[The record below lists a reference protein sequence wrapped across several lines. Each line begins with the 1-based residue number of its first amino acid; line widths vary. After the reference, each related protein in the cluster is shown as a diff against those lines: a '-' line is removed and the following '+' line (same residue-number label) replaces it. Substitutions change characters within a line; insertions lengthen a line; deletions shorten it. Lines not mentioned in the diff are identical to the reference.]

1 MADKKT
7 LNYKTKTDKLLKSG
21 KVAKRSFAVQLLV
34 GFVEVIAGIFT
45 LSVALIADGVQS
57 FADAGVS
64 LIVWI
69 GLRISRKKPDRK
81 FPFGYHRFET
91 LSSITAAI
99 FMGVLAGFLMY
110 SSYQEFLDP
119 TPIINPE
126 VSMVVALGAATVSSF
141 LLVYKRRAAKKFN
154 STALKT
160 DAANSIKDVLTSVTA
175 FAGIALS
182 LLFNFTQMDAIA
194 GIVISL
200 FVFTMVYP
208 ILRESS
214 LVLLDAFDDPETLS
228 EIEVTCKK
236 TKNVKQIQNIRLRKV
251 GSYLIGDAQVVLD
264 ADLTVR
270 DAVKTAREIEENIK
284 QEFSDIIEMKILIN
298 PDEPV

>member
-1 MADKKT
+1 LKT
-7 LNYKTKTDKLLKSG
+7 KTKTDKLLKSG
-21 KVAKRSFAVQLLV
+21 RVAKRSFAVQLLV
-34 GFVEVIAGIFT
+34 GFVEVFVGLFT

-64 LIVWI
+64 LIVWM

-99 FMGVLAGFLMY
+99 FMGVLAGFLLY
-110 SSYQEFLDP
+110 ASYQELLNP
-119 TPIINPE
+119 TPIFDPQL
-126 VSMVVALGAATVSSF
+126 SMVVALGAAVTSSF
-141 LLVYKRRAAKKFN
+141 LLVYKRRAAKKYN
-154 STALKT
+154 SAALKT

-175 FAGIALS
+175 FMGIAFS
-182 LLFNFTQMDAIA
+182 LFFGFAQTDAIA

-208 ILRESS
+208 IIRETS
-214 LVLLDAFDDPETLS
+214 LVLVDAFDDPEILS
-228 EIEVTCKK
+228 EIKATTKK
-236 TKNVKQIQNIRLRKV
+236 TKNVKQIYNIRLRKV

-270 DAVKTAREIEENIK
+270 DAVKIAREIEENIK
-284 QEFSDIIEMKILIN
+284 DEFSDIIEMKIIIN

>member
-1 MADKKT
+1 M
-7 LNYKTKTDKLLKSG
+7 
-21 KVAKRSFAVQLLV
+21 V
-34 GFVEVIAGIFT
+34 GFVEVIAGLFT

-81 FPFGYHRFET
+81 YPFGYHRFET

-99 FMGVLAGFLMY
+99 FMGVLAGALMY
-110 SSYQEFLDP
+110 SSYQEFLNP
-119 TPIINPE
+119 TPIIDPE
-126 VSMVVALGAATVSSF
+126 LSMVVALGAAIVSSF
-141 LLVYKRRAAKKFN
+141 LLIYKRRAAKKYN

-160 DAANSIKDVLTSVTA
+160 DATNSIKDVLTSVTA
-175 FAGIALS
+175 FVGIALS
-182 LLFNFTQMDAIA
+182 LVFNFTQTDAIA

-214 LVLLDAFDDPETLS
+214 LVLVDAFDDPETIS
-228 EIEVTCKK
+228 EIKTTCKK
-236 TKNVKQIQNIRLRKV
+236 TNNVKQIRNIRLRKV
-251 GSYLIGDAQVVLD
+251 GSYLIGDAQVILD

-270 DAVKTAREIEENIK
+270 EATKIAREIEENIK
-284 QEFSDIIEMKILIN
+284 QEFADIIEMKVIIN

>member
-1 MADKKT
+1 M
-7 LNYKTKTDKLLKSG
+7 
-21 KVAKRSFAVQLLV
+21 V
-34 GFVEVIAGIFT
+34 GFVEVFAGLFT

-57 FADAGVS
+57 FADAVVS

-69 GLRISRKKPDRK
+69 GLRISRKKPDGK

-91 LSSITAAI
+91 LSSIVAAI

-110 SSYQEFLDP
+110 ASYQELLSP
-119 TPIINPE
+119 TPMVNAE
-126 VSMVVALGAATVSSF
+126 LSMVVALGAAVTSTF
-141 LLVYKRRAAKKFN
+141 LLIYKRRAAKKYN
-154 STALKT
+154 STALRT

-182 LLFNFTQMDAIA
+182 LFFNFTQTDAIA

-208 ILRESS
+208 IIKESS
-214 LVLLDAFDDPETLS
+214 LVLVDSFEDPEILA
-228 EIEVTCKK
+228 EIEATTKK
-236 TKNVKQIQNIRLRKV
+236 TKNVKQILNIRLRKV
-251 GSYLIGDAQVVLD
+251 GSYLIGDAQVVVD

-270 DAVKTAREIEENIK
+270 DAGKIAREIEENIK
-284 QEFSDIIEMKILIN
+284 QEFSDIIEMKVIIN

>member
-1 MADKKT
+1 LKT
-7 LNYKTKTDKLLKSG
+7 RTKTDKLLKSG
-21 KVAKRSFAVQLLV
+21 RVAKRSFAVQLIV
-34 GFVEVIAGIFT
+34 GFVEVFAGLFT

-64 LIVWI
+64 LIVWM
-69 GLRISRKKPDRK
+69 GLRISRKKPDRR

-110 SSYQEFLDP
+110 SSYQELLNP
-119 TPIINPE
+119 KPIIDPLL
-126 VSMVVALGAATVSSF
+126 SMVVALGAAVTSAF
-141 LLVYKRRAAKKFN
+141 LLIYKRRAAKKYK

-160 DAANSIKDVLTSVTA
+160 DATNSIKDVLTSVTA
-175 FAGIALS
+175 FTGIALS
-182 LLFNFTQMDAIA
+182 LFFGLTQTDAIA

-208 ILRESS
+208 IVRESS
-214 LVLLDAFDDPETLS
+214 LVLMDAFDDPEILS
-228 EIEVTCKK
+228 EIEETTKK

-270 DAVKTAREIEENIK
+270 DAVKIAREIEENIK
-284 QEFSDIIEMKILIN
+284 EEFSDIIEMKIIIK
-298 PDEPV
+298 PDEPM